1 MSNMINKTLKTTMML
16 ALLATAGYQASG
28 QEYVSPVKP
37 AETGK
42 SPGMKVK
49 LLSTAGENKT
59 YMLVFASG
67 DEVVSGLTEFAQ
79 KYNVKSAHYKGIGD
93 AVSAKA
99 GFYDYARKQFKVIR
113 IDTAEITSFIG
124 DVALFNGKPVAHTH
138 FSGATSDGLVH
149 GGHLLELIIGPTF
162 EITLTTTP
170 TPLYKKLNKEFE
182 AGVIDPDLKQ

>member
-1 MSNMINKTLKTTMML
+1 MSTMIRKTFNTAVIM
-16 ALLATAGYQASG
+16 ALLATIGFQARA

-37 AETGK
+37 AEIGR

-49 LLSTAGENKT
+49 LLSTVGETKT

-99 GFYDYARKQFKVIR
+99 GFYDYAKKQFKVIR
-113 IDTAEITSFIG
+113 VDTSEITSFIG

-149 GGHLLELIIGPTF
+149 GGHLLEMIIGPTF
-162 EITLTTTP
+162 EVTITTEP

>member
-1 MSNMINKTLKTTMML
+1 MIIKTFKTAVMM
-16 ALLATAGYQASG
+16 ALLATTGYQANAQA

-42 SPGMKVK
+42 APGMKVK
-49 LLSTAGENKT
+49 LLSTAGETKT

-79 KYNVKSAHYKGIGD
+79 KYNVKSAHYKGLGD

-99 GFYDYARKQFKVIR
+99 GFYDYAKKQFKVIKV
-113 IDTAEITSFIG
+113 DTSEITSFIG

-162 EITLTTTP
+162 EVTITTEP